1 MKRLLIS
8 SFLASLLCLGSGQNL
23 RAQDLLITNARIIDG
38 TGVTIDQGSVVVR
51 NGRIAS
57 VSAGATTAPGLTEI
71 DAQGMTLMPG
81 FIDAHRHIM
90 RGNADQWLREQ
101 ATERMQ
107 EFLDA
112 GFTTILSAGDGL
124 DGIIELRRR
133 LAEGELA
140 GPRLLTSGR
149 ASTTGSEEDAR
160 AAVRTAFEAGA
171 DVVKSR
177 IEIVLEGERAKQIL
191 MAITDEARKVGIPVM
206 VHAATPVDMIASV
219 EARVDRLVHIPHGGW
234 LDDTDGA
241 RMVAEAGIPM
251 TSTIGFGVPVFGVYG
266 DDNVPR
272 FRNGDPWP
280 ESVPRGG
287 MIRPAGEKAVNARY
301 LWEAGVTIGFGTDTG
316 FHPKDSLAHELRPLT
331 LVFSAQDIVAMLTRH
346 AATFL
351 ELEDEIG
358 TLEVGKQADM
368 VILDGDPLE
377 DIYDVLHVGMV
388 IQGGRVVVDNR

>member
-1 MKRLLIS
+1 MKRLLTLI
-8 SFLASLLCLGSGQNL
+8 FLASVLSLGSGQVL
-23 RAQDLLITNARIIDG
+23 TAQDLVITNARIIDG
-38 TGVTIDQGSVVVR
+38 NGGVIEQGSVVVR

-57 VSAGATTAPGLTEI
+57 LGAGATDAAGLTEI

-90 RGNADQWLREQ
+90 RGDADQWLSEQ
-101 ATERMQ
+101 ASDRMQ

-112 GFTTILSAGDGL
+112 GVTTVLSAGDSL
-124 DGIIELRRR
+124 EGIVELRRR

-149 ASTTGSEEDAR
+149 ASTTGSEEEAR
-160 AAVRTAFEAGA
+160 AAVRTASEAGA

-177 IEIVLEGERAKQIL
+177 IELVLEGERAKEIL
-191 MAITDEARKVGIPVM
+191 MAITDEARKVDIPVM

-219 EARVDRLVHIPHGGW
+219 EAGVDRLVHIPHGGW
-234 LDDTDGA
+234 LDETDGA
-241 RMVAEAGIPM
+241 QMVAEAGIPM
-251 TSTIGFGVPVFGVYG
+251 TSTIGFGVPVFGVYA

-272 FRNGDPWP
+272 FRNGGPWP
-280 ESVPRGG
+280 DSVPRGG

-331 LVFSAQDIVAMLTRH
+331 LVFSAQDIIAMLGKN

-358 TLEVGKQADM
+358 TLEAGKRGRH
-368 VILDGDPLE
+368 GDS
-377 DIYDVLHVGMV
+377 GRRSS
-388 IQGGRVVVDNR
+388 GGYLRRVTCPAW

>member
-1 MKRLLIS
+1 MKRLVTLTL
-8 SFLASLLCLGSGQNL
+8 LASLLSLGSGQDL
-23 RAQDLLITNARIIDG
+23 KAQDLVITNARIIDG
-38 TGVTIDQGSVVVR
+38 NGGTIEQGSVVVR

-57 VSAGATTAPGLTEI
+57 VSAGDTRAPGLMEI

-90 RGNADQWLREQ
+90 RGDADQWLNEQ
-101 ATERMQ
+101 AEDRMQ
-107 EFLDA
+107 DFLDA
-112 GFTTILSAGDGL
+112 GFTTVLSAGDSL
-124 DGIIELRRR
+124 EGIIELRRR
-133 LAEGELA
+133 LSEGELV

-149 ASTTGSEEDAR
+149 ASTTGSEEEAR
-160 AAVRTAFEAGA
+160 AAVRIASEAGA

-177 IEIVLEGERAKQIL
+177 IELVLEGERAKDNLI
-191 MAITDEARKVGIPVM
+191 AITDEARKVGIPVM
-206 VHAATPVDMIASV
+206 VHAATPADLIASV
-219 EARVDRLVHIPHGGW
+219 EARVDRLVHVPHGGW

-251 TSTIGFGVPVFGVYG
+251 TSTIGFGVPVFGVYA

-272 FRNGDPWP
+272 FRNGGPWP
-280 ESVPRGG
+280 ESIPRGG

-316 FHPKDSLAHELRPLT
+316 FHPKDSLAHELRPLN
-331 LVFSAQDIVAMLTRH
+331 LVFSAQDIIAMLGKN
-346 AATFL
+346 AAIFL

-358 TLEVGKQADM
+358 TLEAGKQADM

>member
-1 MKRLLIS
+1 MKRLVTLTL
-8 SFLASLLCLGSGQNL
+8 LASLLSLGSGQ
-23 RAQDLLITNARIIDG
+23 DLKARDLVITNARIIDG
-38 TGVTIDQGSVVVR
+38 NGGTIEQGSVVVR

-57 VSAGATTAPGLTEI
+57 VSAGDTRAPGLMEI

-90 RGNADQWLREQ
+90 RGDADQWLNEQ
-101 ATERMQ
+101 AEDRMQ
-107 EFLDA
+107 DFLDA
-112 GFTTILSAGDGL
+112 GFTTVLSAGDSL
-124 DGIIELRRR
+124 EGIIELRRR
-133 LAEGELA
+133 LSEGELV

-149 ASTTGSEEDAR
+149 ASTTGSEEEAR
-160 AAVRTAFEAGA
+160 AAVRIASEAGA

-177 IEIVLEGERAKQIL
+177 IELVLEGERAKDNLI
-191 MAITDEARKVGIPVM
+191 AITDEARKVGIPVM
-206 VHAATPVDMIASV
+206 VHAATPADLIASV
-219 EARVDRLVHIPHGGW
+219 EARVDRLVHVPHGGW

-251 TSTIGFGVPVFGVYG
+251 TSTIGFGVPVFGVYA

-272 FRNGDPWP
+272 FRNGGPWP
-280 ESVPRGG
+280 ESIPRGG

-316 FHPKDSLAHELRPLT
+316 FHPKDSLAHELRPLN
-331 LVFSAQDIVAMLTRH
+331 LVFSAQDIIAMLGKN
-346 AATFL
+346 AAIFL

-358 TLEVGKQADM
+358 TLEAGKQADM

>member
-1 MKRLLIS
+1 MKRLVTLTL
-8 SFLASLLCLGSGQNL
+8 LASLLSLGSGQDL
-23 RAQDLLITNARIIDG
+23 KAQDLVITNARIIDG
-38 TGVTIDQGSVVVR
+38 NGGTIEQGSVVVR

-57 VSAGATTAPGLTEI
+57 VSAGDTRAPGLMEI

-90 RGNADQWLREQ
+90 RGDADQWLNEQ
-101 ATERMQ
+101 AEDRMQ
-107 EFLDA
+107 DFLDA
-112 GFTTILSAGDGL
+112 GFTTVLSAGDSL
-124 DGIIELRRR
+124 EGIIELRRR
-133 LAEGELA
+133 LSEGELV

-149 ASTTGSEEDAR
+149 ASTTGSEEEAR
-160 AAVRTAFEAGA
+160 AAVRIASEAGA

-177 IEIVLEGERAKQIL
+177 IELVLEGERAKDNLI
-191 MAITDEARKVGIPVM
+191 AITDEARKVGIPVM
-206 VHAATPVDMIASV
+206 VHAATPADLIASV
-219 EARVDRLVHIPHGGW
+219 EARVDRLVHVPHGGW

-251 TSTIGFGVPVFGVYG
+251 TSTIGFGVPVFGVYA

-272 FRNGDPWP
+272 FRNGGPWP
-280 ESVPRGG
+280 ESIPRGG

-301 LWEAGVTIGFGTDTG
+301 LWEGVTIGFGTDTG
-316 FHPKDSLAHELRPLT
+316 FHPKDSLAHELRPLN
-331 LVFSAQDIVAMLTRH
+331 LVFSAQDIIAMLGKN
-346 AATFL
+346 AAIFL

-358 TLEVGKQADM
+358 TLEAGKQADM

>member
-1 MKRLLIS
+1 MKRLVTLTL
-8 SFLASLLCLGSGQNL
+8 LASLLSLGSGQDL
-23 RAQDLLITNARIIDG
+23 KAQDLVITNARIIDG
-38 TGVTIDQGSVVVR
+38 NGGTIEQGSVVVR

-57 VSAGATTAPGLTEI
+57 VSAGDTRAPGLLEI

-90 RGNADQWLREQ
+90 RGDADQWLNEQ
-101 ATERMQ
+101 AEDRMQ
-107 EFLDA
+107 DFLDA
-112 GFTTILSAGDGL
+112 GFTTVLSAGDSL
-124 DGIIELRRR
+124 EGIIELRRR
-133 LAEGELA
+133 LSEGELV

-149 ASTTGSEEDAR
+149 ASTTGSEEEAR
-160 AAVRTAFEAGA
+160 AAVRIASEAGA

-177 IEIVLEGERAKQIL
+177 IELVLEGERAKDNLI
-191 MAITDEARKVGIPVM
+191 AITDEARKVGIPVM
-206 VHAATPVDMIASV
+206 VHAATPADLIASV
-219 EARVDRLVHIPHGGW
+219 EARVDRLVHVPHGGW

-251 TSTIGFGVPVFGVYG
+251 TSTIGFGVPVFGVYA

-272 FRNGDPWP
+272 FRNGGPWP
-280 ESVPRGG
+280 ESIPRGG

-316 FHPKDSLAHELRPLT
+316 FHPKDSLAHELRPLN
-331 LVFSAQDIVAMLTRH
+331 LVFSAQDIIAMLGKN
-346 AATFL
+346 AAIFL

-358 TLEVGKQADM
+358 TLEAGKQADM

>member
-1 MKRLLIS
+1 MKRLLTLG
-8 SFLASLLCLGSGQNL
+8 FLAALLNLGNGQEL
-23 RAQDLLITNARIIDG
+23 VAQDLLITNARIIDG
-38 TGVTIDQGSVVVR
+38 NGGTIEQGSVVVR

-57 VSAGATTAPGLTEI
+57 VSAGTTAAPGLMEI

-90 RGNADQWLREQ
+90 RGDADQWFSEQ
-101 ATERMQ
+101 ASDRMQ

-112 GFTTILSAGDGL
+112 GFTTILSAGDSIE
-124 DGIIELRRR
+124 GILELRRR

-149 ASTTGSEEDAR
+149 ASTTVSEEEAR
-160 AAVRTAFEAGA
+160 AQVRTASEAGV

-177 IEIVLEGERAKQIL
+177 IEFALEGERAKEIL
-191 MAITDEARKVGIPVM
+191 MAITDEARKVDIPVM
-206 VHAATPVDMIASV
+206 VHAATPIDMIASV
-219 EARVDRLVHIPHGGW
+219 EAGVDRLVHIPHGGW

-241 RMVAEAGIPM
+241 RMVADAGIPM
-251 TSTIGFGVPVFGVYG
+251 TSTLGFGVPVFGVYG

-272 FRNGDPWP
+272 FRNGGPWP
-280 ESVPRGG
+280 DSVPRGG

-316 FHPKDSLAHELRPLT
+316 FHPKDSLAHELRPLN
-331 LVFSAQDIVAMLTRH
+331 LVFSAPDIIAMLGKN
-346 AATFL
+346 AAVFL
-351 ELEDEIG
+351 EMEDEIG
-358 TLEVGKQADM
+358 TLEAGKAADM
-368 VILDGDPLE
+368 VILDGDPLD
-377 DIYDVLHVGMV
+377 DIYDVLHIGMV

>member
-1 MKRLLIS
+1 MKRLLTLI
-8 SFLASLLCLGSGQNL
+8 FLASVLSLGSGQVL
-23 RAQDLLITNARIIDG
+23 TAQDLVITNARIIDG
-38 TGVTIDQGSVVVR
+38 NGGVIEQGSVVVR

-57 VSAGATTAPGLTEI
+57 LGAGATDAAGLTEI

-90 RGNADQWLREQ
+90 RGDADQWLSEQ
-101 ATERMQ
+101 ASDRMQ

-112 GFTTILSAGDGL
+112 GVTTVLSAGDSL
-124 DGIIELRRR
+124 EGIVELRRR

-149 ASTTGSEEDAR
+149 ASTTGSEEEAR
-160 AAVRTAFEAGA
+160 AAVRTASEAGA

-177 IEIVLEGERAKQIL
+177 IELVLEGERAKEIL
-191 MAITDEARKVGIPVM
+191 MAITDEARKVDIPVM

-219 EARVDRLVHIPHGGW
+219 EAGVDRLVHIPHGGW
-234 LDDTDGA
+234 LDETDGA
-241 RMVAEAGIPM
+241 QMVAEAGIPM
-251 TSTIGFGVPVFGVYG
+251 TSTIGFGVPVFGVYA

-272 FRNGDPWP
+272 FRNGGPWP
-280 ESVPRGG
+280 DSVPRGG

-331 LVFSAQDIVAMLTRH
+331 LVFSAQDIIAMLGKN

-358 TLEVGKQADM
+358 TLEPGKRADM

-377 DIYDVLHVGMV
+377 DIYDLLHVRMV